1 MTKDN
6 STRPEK
12 KDTIT
17 NWLVLGEKDEVFLIK
32 DIATHGCSGA
42 VAGII
47 YYWETTKFHAK
58 HEEEIW
64 DLLYQYAQD
73 SGEKLMDYIAAISIM
88 KDVGSHAQFVNALV
102 WWAVEV
108 RAQEIMADRA
118 APAAAGG
125 DR

>member
-1 MTKDN
+1 MDIKQ
-6 STRPEK
+6 
-12 KDTIT
+12 
-17 NWLVLGEKDEVFLIK
+17 WLRDGEKEERFLIK

-47 YYWETTKFHAK
+47 YYWETTKFHAD

-73 SGEKLMDYIAAISIM
+73 SGEQLMDYIASLPIM

-108 RAQEIMADRA
+108 RAQEILAEREGA
-118 APAAAGG
+118 
-125 DR
+125 

>member
-1 MTKDN
+1 MPIDIKQ
-6 STRPEK
+6 
-12 KDTIT
+12 
-17 NWLVLGEKDEVFLIK
+17 WLRSGEKEERFLIK

-47 YYWETTKFHAK
+47 YYYETTKFHAE

-88 KDVGSHAQFVNALV
+88 KAVGSHAQFVNALV

-108 RAQEIMADRA
+108 RAQELVAQKDA
-118 APAAAGG
+118 A
-125 DR
+125 

>member
-1 MTKDN
+1 MDI
-6 STRPEK
+6 RE
-12 KDTIT
+12 
-17 NWLVLGEKDEVFLIK
+17 WLRNGEKDNIFLIK

-47 YYWETTKFHAK
+47 YYWETTKFHAA

-88 KDVGSHAQFVNALV
+88 KDVGSHAQFLNALV

-108 RAQEIMADRA
+108 RAQEMLAEREA
-118 APAAAGG
+118 A
-125 DR
+125 